1 MGYMRR
7 HAIVVTGD
15 DYEESKNIN
24 AAHAKATEIFPW
36 VSEICPPQVN
46 GERSFFIPPDGSK
59 EGWVKSDEGDKR
71 RDAFVEWLNGF
82 NGCVHWVEVCYAED
96 EPNTR
101 VTRASDMPNVE
112 LTGAKPVG
120 EASGSA
126 QGYAL
131 EVDMQIEE
139 RGPWTARQQS
149 DDHIKGVFVES
160 DDFTHD
166 VRLYVNGDFASGEQK
181 LAYAKEIAKRLN
193 AWEVHNAKGCYIQE
207 ALAIPTDD
215 SVLQERLAQERERC
229 AKVCEELGMI
239 GHWHYTAAIRSMK

>member
-46 GERSFFIPPDGSK
+46 GERRFFIPPDGSK

-126 QGYAL
+126 QG
-131 EVDMQIEE
+131 
-139 RGPWTARQQS
+139 
-149 DDHIKGVFVES
+149 
-160 DDFTHD
+160 
-166 VRLYVNGDFASGEQK
+166 
-181 LAYAKEIAKRLN
+181 
-193 AWEVHNAKGCYIQE
+193 
-207 ALAIPTDD
+207 
-215 SVLQERLAQERERC
+215 
-229 AKVCEELGMI
+229 
-239 GHWHYTAAIRSMK
+239 

>member
-7 HAIVVTGD
+7 HAIIVTD
-15 DYEESKNIN
+15 DGYEESKNIN

-46 GERSFFIPPDGSK
+46 GERRFFFIPPDGSK

-112 LTGAKPVG
+112 VRG
-120 EASGSA
+120 
-126 QGYAL
+126 
-131 EVDMQIEE
+131 E
-139 RGPWTARQQS
+139 RGFSRESSREAATSTA
-149 DDHIKGVFVES
+149 G
-160 DDFTHD
+160 
-166 VRLYVNGDFASGEQK
+166 
-181 LAYAKEIAKRLN
+181 LAGTNDGK
-193 AWEVHNAKGCYIQE
+193 
-207 ALAIPTDD
+207 D
-215 SVLQERLAQERERC
+215 
-229 AKVCEELGMI
+229 
-239 GHWHYTAAIRSMK
+239 